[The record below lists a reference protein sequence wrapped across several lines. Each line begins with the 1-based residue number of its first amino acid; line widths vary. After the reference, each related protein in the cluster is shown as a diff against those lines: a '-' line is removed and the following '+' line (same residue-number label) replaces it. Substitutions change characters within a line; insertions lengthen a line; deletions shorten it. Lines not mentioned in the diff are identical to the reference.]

1 MKSKIRIEGVSKAF
15 DAQVVLDRITL
26 EIGEDTLTCL
36 LGPSGCGKS
45 TLLSMVAGFVQP
57 SRGRVVVDGIEVTKP
72 SADRG
77 IGIEHDGDPSNAGRS
92 CGNTTR
98 AKQRHGPCPR
108 ARAVSSSAGS
118 MPRSAAAT
126 GR

>member
-92 CGNTTR
+92 FLEQSEPFAAWCRTR
-98 AKQRHGPCPR
+98 PIGTRRGYP
-108 ARAVSSSAGS
+108 SST
-118 MPRSAAAT
+118 RWC
-126 GR
+126 